1 MRKILGLF
9 VSLLVVAPL
18 FVPRVLAALS
28 DEEEVRKAVKAREE
42 AWDRHD
48 MEAFA
53 KLFAPDADYVNVVG
67 KWTKGRRAIQ
77 ISHAYLHGTISVDTP
92 DVAVPR
98 QRYGTFKTST
108 LRLSQIDVRFL
119 RKDVAVTHESW
130 EMVDDAHTLSP
141 RKFVLTA
148 VLTREDGVWLVAAL
162 QDTEIKPPLN

>member
-1 MRKILGLF
+1 MRKALSTF

-18 FVPRVLAALS
+18 FVPHVLASLS
-28 DEEEVRKAVKAREE
+28 DEGDVRKAVKAREE

-48 MEAFA
+48 MDAFA

-77 ISHAYLHGTISVDTP
+77 TSHAYLHGTIPVDTP
-92 DVAVPR
+92 NVGVPR
-98 QRYGTFKTST
+98 ERYGTFKAST
-108 LRLSQIDVRFL
+108 LRLTQIDVRFL

-130 EMVDDAHTLSP
+130 EMTDDARTISP

-148 VLTREDGVWLVAAL
+148 VLTQEDGVWLIAAL
-162 QDTEIKPPLN
+162 QDTEIKPPNN